1 MADIRIIRGQRIV
14 PDVEQ
19 ALRFAGYE
27 SKGTAWERAEGMCRD
42 MAPLL
47 RRSLQAKAAL
57 AFTEERLYVILTLGA
72 AVSRQIDR
80 YQEDGDELAAVLF
93 AAMADTCL
101 FALEQQ
107 VLQQLRLIAGK
118 GLRHHLPS
126 RTGQR
131 PAFIGPGRCG
141 PGDGCRPDGR
151 CNGQCG
157 HGLVAGKIHEP
168 RL

>member
-19 ALRFAGYE
+19 ALQFAGYE
-27 SKGTAWERAEGMCRD
+27 SKGAAWERAEGMCRD

-47 RRSLQAKAAL
+47 RRSLQAKAVL
-57 AFTEERLYVILTLGA
+57 AFTAERLYVILTLGA

-80 YQEDGDELAAVLF
+80 YQDDGDELAAVLF

-107 VLQQLRLIAGK
+107 VLQQLHLIAGK
-118 GLRHHLPS
+118 RAVASFAATNRAAICPYRSRPMRSVRRLP
-126 RTGQR
+126 
-131 PAFIGPGRCG
+131 AGR
-141 PGDGCRPDGR
+141 
-151 CNGQCG
+151 
-157 HGLVAGKIHEP
+157 LA
-168 RL
+168 

>member
-19 ALRFAGYE
+19 ALQFAGYE
-27 SKGTAWERAEGMCRD
+27 SKGAAWERAEGMCRD

-47 RRSLQAKAAL
+47 RRSLQAKAVL

-72 AVSRQIDR
+72 AVSRQIDAIR
-80 YQEDGDELAAVLF
+80 MTGMSWPPLLF

-107 VLQQLRLIAGK
+107 VLQQLRLICRQKGCGIVCRHEPGSDLPYRSRPMRSVRRLPAG
-118 GLRHHLPS
+118 GWR
-126 RTGQR
+126 
-131 PAFIGPGRCG
+131 
-141 PGDGCRPDGR
+141 D
-151 CNGQCG
+151 GQCG
-157 HGLVAGKIHEP
+157 HGFVAGEIHEP

>member
-27 SKGTAWERAEGMCRD
+27 SKGAAWERAEGMCRD

-47 RRSLQAKAAL
+47 RRSLQAKAVL
-57 AFTEERLYVILTLGA
+57 AFTEKRLYVILTLGA

-80 YQEDGDELAAVLF
+80 YQDDGDELAAVLF

-107 VLQQLRLIAGK
+107 VLQQLRLICRQRAVASFAATNRAAICPYRSRPMRSVRRLPAG
-118 GLRHHLPS
+118 
-126 RTGQR
+126 
-131 PAFIGPGRCG
+131 
-141 PGDGCRPDGR
+141 
-151 CNGQCG
+151 
-157 HGLVAGKIHEP
+157 
-168 RL
+168 RLA